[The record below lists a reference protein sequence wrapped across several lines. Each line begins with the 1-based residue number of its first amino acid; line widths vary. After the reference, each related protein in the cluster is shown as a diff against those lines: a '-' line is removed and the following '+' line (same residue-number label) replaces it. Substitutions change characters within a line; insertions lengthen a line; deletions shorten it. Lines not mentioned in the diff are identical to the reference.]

1 MPQPVTLPE
10 TIPHR
15 DFPKRISI
23 DETERAEQFAAFLR
37 ARAAE
42 GSAAPGRAGE
52 RSHALPPP
60 VRFEWNPGDG
70 ASSPPPWARAH
81 EVARG
86 KPFEEPAA
94 EAPVP
99 PPVEGSDGE
108 APAPSASG
116 EPTPAEAADG
126 SSSSFAAPLGEPEP
140 TFQPNTPRYQDIPD
154 AWKWPIGPY
163 QQAPK
168 EFGGEWWKVNPF
180 TGSEPWKPVA
190 GPQRTQPTEE
200 FLAVFGSRPEARAF
214 DNVTAYR
221 AARGRWDQ
229 DLEFFKQSGIPDG
242 YDETQLGLATS
253 VFESWGMGQ
262 PAFYEGRYGW
272 AVRFPESSLPTFEA
286 NATTALD
293 YSHLIVAGFQ
303 IRQLLNGVDPGE
315 RHPFVPPTLAAKIEE
330 PA

>member
-1 MPQPVTLPE
+1 MPDDGGTGETPE
-10 TIPHR
+10 TSP
-15 DFPKRISI
+15 
-23 DETERAEQFAAFLR
+23 
-37 ARAAE
+37 
-42 GSAAPGRAGE
+42 
-52 RSHALPPP
+52 ALPPGGVEPGGETP
-60 VRFEWNPGDG
+60 VLDTTGET
-70 ASSPPPWARAH
+70 
-81 EVARG
+81 
-86 KPFEEPAA
+86 AA
-94 EAPVP
+94 ETSESSTGSFPAPV
-99 PPVEGSDGE
+99 
-108 APAPSASG
+108 
-116 EPTPAEAADG
+116 
-126 SSSSFAAPLGEPEP
+126 GEPEP

-163 QQAPK
+163 QQAPE

-190 GPQRTQPTEE
+190 GSQRTQPSEE

-229 DLEFFKQSGIPDG
+229 DLEFFRQSGIPDG
-242 YDETQLGLATS
+242 YDESQLGLATS

-315 RHPFVPPTLAAKIEE
+315 RHPFVPPTLAAKTEE
-330 PA
+330 NA